1 MHRAAF
7 LDEMIRLHLGGTG
20 KSEVTFK
27 KRTTELVDLGDAG
40 IEM

>member
-7 LDEMIRLHLGGTG
+7 LDEMIRLHLGGTDKG
-20 KSEVTFK
+20 KVTFK
-27 KRTTELVDLGDAG
+27 KRVTKLIDLGDTG